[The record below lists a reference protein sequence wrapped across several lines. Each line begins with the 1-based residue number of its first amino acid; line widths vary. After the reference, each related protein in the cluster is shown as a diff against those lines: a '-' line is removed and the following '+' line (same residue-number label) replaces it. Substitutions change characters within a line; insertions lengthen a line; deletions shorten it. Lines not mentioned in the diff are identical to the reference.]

1 MKKVLLKVL
10 EPIRATLLVAFATGL
25 GIAVHP
31 MFFFAALL
39 ITVAAFGEAFKNRTV
54 IGLAAILIVV
64 AGNPSAVES
73 AKAKEK
79 AQTGGLQ
86 PFTYGNVVAHFKAA
100 GLRTTEV
107 QKRCTIFFEGKWK
120 NTNTYDY
127 CVIMVENSDE
137 DVQVTF
143 YLTDAHE
150 MNWVTEF
157 VDAPFFAQ
165 SETQK
170 LFGLI
175 NSGHD
180 IRGEKVG
187 RFRVDFNRCQPR
199 HAEILVFSFTPIRG
213 RG

>member
-1 MKKVLLKVL
+1 MKYRLTTSILAVILSIANV
-10 EPIRATLLVAFATGL
+10 
-25 GIAVHP
+25 IAVQSP
-31 MFFFAALL
+31 Q
-39 ITVAAFGEAFKNRTV
+39 
-54 IGLAAILIVV
+54 
-64 AGNPSAVES
+64 P
-73 AKAKEK
+73 K
-79 AQTGGLQ
+79 AQSKAAKVQ
-86 PFTYGNVVAHFKAA
+86 PLTYANIVSEFKAA
-100 GLRTTEV
+100 GLRVTEV

-120 NTNTYDY
+120 NANTYDY

-157 VDAPFFAQ
+157 LDAPFFAQ

-180 IRGEKVG
+180 IRRERIG
-187 RFRVDFNRCQPR
+187 RFRVDFNRWQPR
-199 HAEILVFSFTPIRG
+199 HAEILVFSFTPVHIQS
-213 RG
+213 

>member
-1 MKKVLLKVL
+1 MTNLCQA
-10 EPIRATLLVAFATGL
+10 RTGC
-25 GIAVHP
+25 
-31 MFFFAALL
+31 AA
-39 ITVAAFGEAFKNRTV
+39 INYHTYGMRTTSI
-54 IGLAAILIVV
+54 IGLAVSLILV
-64 AGNPSAVES
+64 AGNVSAVQPVKGKPKPHS
-73 AKAKEK
+73 
-79 AQTGGLQ
+79 GSIQ
-86 PFTYGNVVAHFKAA
+86 PFTYGNVVADFKAA

-120 NTNTYDY
+120 NTNIYDY

-157 VDAPFFAQ
+157 LDAPFFAQ
-165 SETQK
+165 SETQE

-180 IRGEKVG
+180 MSRRKSRPLSRG
-187 RFRVDFNRCQPR
+187 F
-199 HAEILVFSFTPIRG
+199 
-213 RG
+213 

>member
-10 EPIRATLLVAFATGL
+10 EPTRATLLVAFAIGL
-25 GIAVHP
+25 GLAVHP
-31 MFFFAALL
+31 MFFLAAFL
-39 ITVAAFGEAFKNRTV
+39 IAVAAFGEGFKHRTI

-64 AGNPSAVES
+64 AGNSSAVES

-79 AQTGGLQ
+79 AQTGGIQ
-86 PFTYGNVVAHFKAA
+86 PFTYRNVVAHFKAA

-120 NTNTYDY
+120 NANTYDY

-137 DVQVTF
+137 DVQATF

-150 MNWVTEF
+150 MNWITEF
-157 VDAPFFAQ
+157 LDAPFFSQ

-170 LFGLI
+170 LFGLM
-175 NSGHD
+175 NSGRD
-180 IRGEKVG
+180 IRGEKIG
-187 RFRVDFNRCQPR
+187 RFRVDFDHWQPR
-199 HAEILVFSFTPIRG
+199 HAEILVFSFTPVSRRG
-213 RG
+213 